1 MIKDL
6 FSLIKKQKYNEIIKK
21 IKSKSDEINFN
32 FKFDNES
39 YFLEYV
45 IESKNLNLIKEVLKK
60 NISIDILD
68 SNGNT
73 ILYNLIKFDN
83 KNSLDIIK
91 LLLKKNKTE
100 ETYGVN
106 LLDKQDIYGRTCFF
120 IVYYLIMHQ
129 LLTY

>member
-60 NISIDILD
+60 KHFN
-68 SNGNT
+68 
-73 ILYNLIKFDN
+73 
-83 KNSLDIIK
+83 
-91 LLLKKNKTE
+91 
-100 ETYGVN
+100 
-106 LLDKQDIYGRTCFF
+106 
-120 IVYYLIMHQ
+120 
-129 LLTY
+129 